1 MDRLVVTIL
10 DLDVPFA
17 FRLIPRCAIDGM
29 LVFDVL
35 VAVVLLG
42 NIVHVGVYL
51 L

>member
-17 FRLIPRCAIDGM
+17 FGFVPRCTVDGM
-29 LVFDVL
+29 LIFDVL

-42 NIVHVGVYL
+42 NIVHI
-51 L
+51 